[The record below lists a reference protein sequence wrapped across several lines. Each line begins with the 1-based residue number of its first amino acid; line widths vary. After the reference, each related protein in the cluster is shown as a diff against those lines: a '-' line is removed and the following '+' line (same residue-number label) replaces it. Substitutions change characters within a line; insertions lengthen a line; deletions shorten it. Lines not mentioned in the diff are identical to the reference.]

1 VKAVSQDLTD
11 QTAIEIAN
19 LIRTRAVSPVE
30 ATRFFLERIERIN
43 PQLNAFVSVTAD
55 KALTRARE
63 AEQRVMTADTTALG
77 PFHGVPIAI
86 KELANVAGE
95 RSTGA
100 SPAFASRIAAEH
112 DEGIARL
119 FRAGAIMLG
128 KTNSPEFGLNATTE
142 DGLFPPTRNPW
153 NTAHSAGGSSGGSGA
168 ALAARL
174 VPFAEGSDGGGSIR
188 IPASACG
195 LVGLKPSRTRV
206 PSAPYAG
213 TLVEGFASSGPMARS
228 VADVALGLDVMG
240 GPAVGDPF
248 RTELPDRSFF
258 SAIGETLPNLRVA
271 WTATSPT
278 GSVDPD
284 VAAAVEKTRDALAD
298 LGHHLTEGFPEMDG
312 LWPLWPTIA
321 NAYTASMDIEDPDL
335 LGTHARTSWD
345 HGMTISARDYI
356 RARNDVYAITRR
368 ILAWFEDYD
377 VLLCP
382 TLTRPP
388 VPLGELDKAGQE
400 VWDLLAEY
408 IPFTYWVNMTGQPG
422 MSLPLAWSSDG
433 LPIGVQLVGRQLA
446 ERTLITLAAQLE
458 QIFPWA
464 DRRPPVS

>member
-1 VKAVSQDLTD
+1 MTQDLTNC
-11 QTAIEIAN
+11 TAIEIAA
-19 LIRTRAVSPVE
+19 LIRNRAISPVE
-30 ATRFFLERIERIN
+30 STRFFLERIERID
-43 PQLNAFVSVTAD
+43 PQLNAFISVTAD
-55 KALTRARE
+55 KALARARD
-63 AEQRVMTADTTALG
+63 AEQQVMAGDGTELG

-100 SPAFASRIAAEH
+100 SGAFANRMAEED

-142 DGLFPPTRNPW
+142 DGIFPPTRNPW
-153 NTAHSAGGSSGGSGA
+153 NTNHSAGGSSGGSGA

-195 LVGLKPSRTRV
+195 LVGLKPSRCRV
-206 PSAPYAG
+206 PSAPHAG
-213 TLVEGFASSGPMARS
+213 LIVEGFASSGPMART
-228 VADVALGLDVMG
+228 VADAALGLDVMG

-248 RTELPDRSFF
+248 RTELPAKSFS
-258 SAIGETLPNLRVA
+258 SAIGETLPKLRIA

-278 GSVDPD
+278 GPVDAE
-284 VAAAVEKTRDALAD
+284 VAAAVERTRDALSD
-298 LGHHLTEGFPEMDG
+298 LGHELVEGFPEMSG

-321 NAYTASMDIEDPDL
+321 NAFTASMDIENPDL
-335 LGTHARTSWD
+335 LGPHARSSWD
-345 HGMTISARDYI
+345 DGIGISARDYI
-356 RARNDVYAITRR
+356 RARNDVYTLTRR
-368 ILAWFEDYD
+368 ILAWFDDYD
-377 VLLCP
+377 VLVCP

-388 VPLGELDKAGQE
+388 VPLGELNKVGQE

-422 MSLPLAWSSDG
+422 ISLPLAWSKNG
-433 LPIGVQLVGRQLA
+433 LPIGVQIVGRQLD